1 MTLYAY
7 AGRDLAGQE
16 LQGVHEAEDER
27 ALRDVL
33 RRRGVLLVQARVAQ
47 AARAKPLRVRQDQLA
62 RMTLQ
67 LASMLEA
74 GLPLGRCL
82 QIFERE
88 AETDAMRRL
97 VRSIAADVEEGSPLS
112 ASLAKHP
119 QIFSEFYI
127 GLVTAGER
135 SGTLAHVLGRVAR
148 QLEAAQELKRKV
160 VGALTYPAIVSIMGV
175 LVSTLLVTRV
185 VPVFEE
191 VYGQLGTSLPL
202 PTRLLVGL
210 SRAARS
216 YGLLLVAAAPIL
228 VWQARRYLRTPAGR
242 ELADRIRLGFPLVGR
257 LMRMVVVTRFI
268 STLAILL
275 GSGVATLEA
284 LAVAERVAA
293 SFALSA
299 VVSRIR
305 EYVRR
310 GASISSALAASPLF
324 PRQVASLVAV
334 GEETG
339 SLPAMLDRAA
349 KQLDSEIDY
358 LIKKTLVKL
367 EPLVTTILAVWV
379 GFIVLGLYLP
389 MFDLLGKVGH

>member
-16 LQGVHEAEDER
+16 LTGVHEAEDER
-27 ALRDVL
+27 ALRDAL
-33 RRRGVLLVQARVAQ
+33 RRRGVLLVQARFAPAV
-47 AARAKPLRVRQDQLA
+47 RAKPLRVRQDELA
-62 RMTLQ
+62 RLTLQ

-74 GLPLGRCL
+74 GLPVGRCL
-82 QIFERE
+82 QIFEMQ
-88 AETDAMRRL
+88 AESDAMRGL
-97 VRSIAADVEEGSPLS
+97 VRSIAADVEEGSSLS

-119 QIFSEFYI
+119 QIFSEFYV
-127 GLVTAGER
+127 GLVSAGER
-135 SGTLAHVLGRVAR
+135 SGTLAQTLGRVAK
-148 QLEAAQELKRKV
+148 QLEAARELRRKV
-160 VGALTYPAIVSIMGV
+160 MGALTYPAIVSIMGI
-175 LVSTLLVTRV
+175 LVSTFLVTRV
-185 VPVFEE
+185 VPVFED
-191 VYGQLGTSLPL
+191 VYGQLGTSLPV

-210 SRAARS
+210 SRALRS
-216 YGLLLVAAAPIL
+216 YGLLIVAAAPFV
-228 VWQARRYLRTPAGR
+228 VWRVRRHLRTPAGR
-242 ELADRIRLGFPLVGR
+242 ERADRIRLGLPLVGR
-257 LMRMVVVTRFI
+257 LMRLVVVTRFI

-293 SFALSA
+293 SFALSR

-310 GASISSALAASPLF
+310 GASMSSALAASPLF
-324 PRQVASLVAV
+324 PPQVASLVAV

-339 SLPAMLDRAA
+339 SLPAMLERAA
-349 KQLDSEIDY
+349 GQLDTEIDY

-389 MFDLLGKVGH
+389 MFDLLGRIGH